1 MSVTLQDPYKDQ
13 YKRNF
18 KDFDRFLQAKNF
30 DVVVDLLN
38 GQNWETLFQEDIL
51 SGKNILII
59 GPFGRKKLQ
68 DRTENLYRLGRIESV
83 SFYPAFPV
91 KINHFR
97 DQPVTKNL
105 AMDDLYDE
113 FFYTWIIF
121 PKILRFPN

>member
-18 KDFDRFLQAKNF
+18 KDFDRFLQANNF

-38 GQNWETLFQEDIL
+38 GQNWEYLFQEDIW
-51 SGKNILII
+51 SVKKVLII

-68 DRTENLYRLGRIESV
+68 ARSEQIFGRIESV

-91 KINHFR
+91 KIDHFR
-97 DQPVTKNL
+97 DQPVTKNF

-113 FFYTWIIF
+113 FFYT
-121 PKILRFPN
+121 

>member
-1 MSVTLQDPYKDQ
+1 MVEAVSLTMQDPYKDQ

-18 KDFDRFLQAKNF
+18 KDFDLFLQANNF

-38 GQNWETLFQEDIL
+38 GQSWENLFQQDIL
-51 SGKNILII
+51 SGQNILII

-68 DRTENLYRLGRIESV
+68 ARAEKMYGHIKSA

-91 KINHFR
+91 KIDQFR
-97 DQPVTKNL
+97 DQPLTKHL

-113 FFYTWIIF
+113 FFY
-121 PKILRFPN
+121 R